1 MDSYIVVYNP
11 GSGLPEI
18 FQQAVLP
25 FGSVA
30 SVTAFLRCALG
41 IWHIGSRL
49 LKLMRTSYF
58 DDFLSITT
66 KNLTRHTEICISTF
80 FHLLG
85 WDLSTDKLVPYSECC
100 KVLGVELALYRT
112 PEGMLEVRN
121 TPKRAEE
128 LRTTIQDLLHAGVLK
143 RADGERLRVRLQFAS
158 NQLFGRRFRNCL
170 RELNSHLSRGLRQ
183 INPNLEMAL
192 QMMAHLLTNNAPR
205 QVDTNFMNWVHLYVD
220 ASFDPDGYSGIGGIL
235 LDSSG
240 RCLGCFSETVEAQL
254 LASIMSSTQ
263 ETAILELEG
272 LAVATALDTFQGSLK
287 SVRVVVFTDNQ
298 SVQASIIKCKSHNLN
313 LDLIIRRVCSSEE
326 SLCTIAW
333 IERVPSYSNPADKLS
348 REECESYQGT
358 ARTRVDLGKVWAKCI
373 LEDKAPSLHVGGE
386 RETEA

>member
-1 MDSYIVVYNP
+1 
-11 GSGLPEI
+11 
-18 FQQAVLP
+18 
-25 FGSVA
+25 
-30 SVTAFLRCALG
+30 
-41 IWHIGSRL
+41 
-49 LKLMRTSYF
+49 
-58 DDFLSITT
+58 
-66 KNLTRHTEICISTF
+66 
-80 FHLLG
+80 
-85 WDLSTDKLVPYSECC
+85 
-100 KVLGVELALYRT
+100 
-112 PEGMLEVRN
+112 MLEVRN
-121 TPKRAEE
+121 TPERAEE
-128 LRTTIQDLLHAGVLK
+128 LRTTIKDLLHAGVLK

-313 LDLIIRRVCSSEE
+313 LDLIIRRICSSEE

>member
-1 MDSYIVVYNP
+1 
-11 GSGLPEI
+11 
-18 FQQAVLP
+18 
-25 FGSVA
+25 
-30 SVTAFLRCALG
+30 
-41 IWHIGSRL
+41 
-49 LKLMRTSYF
+49 
-58 DDFLSITT
+58 
-66 KNLTRHTEICISTF
+66 
-80 FHLLG
+80 
-85 WDLSTDKLVPYSECC
+85 
-100 KVLGVELALYRT
+100 
-112 PEGMLEVRN
+112 MLEVRN
-121 TPKRAEE
+121 TPERAEE
-128 LRTTIQDLLHAGVLK
+128 LRTTIQDLLRAGVLK
-143 RADGERLRVRLQFAS
+143 RADGERLRGRLQFAS

-313 LDLIIRRVCSSEE
+313 LDLIIRRICSSEE
-326 SLCTIAW
+326 SLLHDCL
-333 IERVPSYSNPADKLS
+333 D
-348 REECESYQGT
+348 
-358 ARTRVDLGKVWAKCI
+358 RTRAELLQSSRQTFEG
-373 LEDKAPSLHVGGE
+373 
-386 RETEA
+386 RM